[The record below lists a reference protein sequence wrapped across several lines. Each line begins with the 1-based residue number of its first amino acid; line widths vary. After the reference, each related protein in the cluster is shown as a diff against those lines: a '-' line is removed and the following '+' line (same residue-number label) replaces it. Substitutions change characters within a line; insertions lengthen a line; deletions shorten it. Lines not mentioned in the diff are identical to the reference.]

1 MSDVAGSNSGKY
13 RALPVVWLFSLGA
26 AESEREVVTA
36 VRDYL
41 ATWQPAELS
50 QLPESCRP
58 PKITS
63 GEDISDFA
71 FKLSHAQLELEFTEE
86 GRRLFDRLMSF
97 FVSASDRV
105 SQLAS
110 RRAPE
115 IEE

>member
-1 MSDVAGSNSGKY
+1 MADVAGNNSGKY

-63 GEDISDFA
+63 GEDITDFA
-71 FKLSHAQLELEFTEE
+71 FKLSHAQLELDFSDE
-86 GRRLFDRLMSF
+86 GRGLFDRLMSF
-97 FVSASDRV
+97 FVSASDRI

-110 RRAPE
+110 KRAAE
-115 IEE
+115 TEE